1 MNKAHSQPFTHIKMG
16 IRHIPQISQCDGAHF
31 SDVEYVKALRDLFE
45 AHLLL
50 WRPHIF
56 KLKMSFLGLICG
68 FYIESALY
76 GWLSISRIKVH
87 PRLASST
94 AYGYQPHC
102 MDKDQCLCLVRQCL
116 LFECIGPI

>member
-1 MNKAHSQPFTHIKMG
+1 MNKSHSQRFAHIKRG

-56 KLKMSFLGLICG
+56 KLKMSFLGLIRG
-68 FYIESALY
+68 FYIERALY
-76 GWLSISRIKVH
+76 GWLRELKFIQDQPLPLHTATNHIAWIRIS
-87 PRLASST
+87 
-94 AYGYQPHC
+94 AYVCVNVY
-102 MDKDQCLCLVRQCL
+102 
-116 LFECIGPI
+116 F